1 MFANKKGFLREK
13 KLFKKK
19 NKKKC
24 FADFNKYQFKG
35 YLLKRNAH
43 KKPLRRLF

>member
-24 FADFNKYQFKG
+24 FVISININSKDIY
-35 YLLKRNAH
+35 
-43 KKPLRRLF
+43 